1 MIIQKALNPFIFALL
16 LALVSCM
23 GQQEGSSGRRSTA
36 SSAQGGSTTADDK
49 PSNEPTFQNS
59 SSAYWF
65 SGGLEIPGSLLI
77 NENTTQAL
85 YLRGPAVHRFLGVE
99 DNFSSVFCMVISYV
113 DAGGLNKRQLRA
125 RALPISFNNF
135 SQSSVERLLRVDIT
149 QQDDNLSLCQ
159 GTSYL
164 LEANETTPSTSSTLL
179 STLQAAFSPTQL
191 CPTCSGIIASIN
203 TSLYRTSSTGSGL
216 EVRPENWVTLN
227 ELDLRGLGLRIDVQ
241 SNVTDEAGSCTNSS
255 CSAKGFDCCLQGQ
268 CVRDGTER
276 PNAFDQPDYATALIQ
291 VQESR
296 NNFLNY
302 PHIFYVCPNIVRQP
316 DIVEPLPD
324 SDADANALFQRNL
337 EDFRCMEEGKKE
349 QPEFALLGIDRC
361 SNNDDYLTIR
371 SSVWSRCGCQADP
384 FPTLPDEPA
393 CPNFGLKAI
402 TNNAGEIQQVIC
414 DIPDDNVEPTPFQ
427 ILNVSVP
434 NRTAPHRFFDSTGKA
449 HDDLQTAQNV
459 LPVPVQEGE
468 SFSYL
473 DEGSKTEP
481 LDTPFN
487 MNSILGPM
495 SISLNKA
502 IPAKVIY
509 VEFDQTYVIAARSG
523 FYTPCPQ
530 CAKDSWFQAF
540 SSHPASQRG
549 TGLQAVGYTTSRD
562 TFASNTTN
570 GNYEDTIFGRAC
582 WVPPTML
589 PFSHR
594 AASTLI
600 EQRQGRLETQAA
612 LYANG
617 YQRDWFGFN
626 KGALIGSFDGVKWFA
641 IGKGR
646 RVQSTSQ
653 RLFLAINA
661 PFADLS
667 ENTDTIVEIRA
678 EQSSLDTV
686 AEMDFDTEISLDDP
700 RQNSAGTCQHYHQ
713 CNVDRD
719 CVAKLGWEYAC
730 AEISRYQTK
739 WPVFDING
747 NEVVGEEIAS
757 ANFTRFLQ
765 GPFPQDNGKRC
776 VYRGAGSICKRNFTT
791 DLDSRASKHF
801 TCAPNF
807 YCASLGDNSFNDRVV
822 RTPNFLESILFGQAA
837 QVLGRPLRYVGAN
850 ANLTDTIRTHIEHN
864 AQVVSSIPSDFG
876 ICRPGRS
883 LASLNT
889 VEQHRNSDNQ
899 RRTDYINQLGSCNS
913 NALDT
918 LRTMSCPAIE
928 TRPDQTTPVGDFI
941 LSNTPDQVRL
951 RELQN
956 MCGAESQR
964 QLNTGLFEST
974 FKNIEGKTISS
985 LVDLISPSLAADAC
999 LRRAGSF
1006 CHTDL
1011 DCSPNKLHA
1020 EQALFFGIESFG
1032 GTSAEQR
1039 FWSEELVCSQSKPKP
1054 FTTSEDYLDY
1064 DMALNRCCRETG
1076 KDITLY
1082 TQVNNLTLAPDI
1094 GNDNL
1099 GLVTSRL
1106 ASTDPRAN
1114 GRYSRYSTVDLDQ
1127 TAVFPAPRVQ
1137 TNTTPAPNQWR
1148 TISDTGEQTCCG
1160 GGMIRKFADGTNDWR
1175 NTNRFN
1181 FALEN
1186 LACLNFNNPQVFG
1199 YTGVGDENNY
1209 NRDYDRLCR
1218 SPADG
1223 GCVQLQ
1229 IPQSQDFEVTPP
1241 TFLAGSATLSTSPLT
1256 PPQTG
1261 SPVNQLVTNLVPY
1274 QPTPYE
1280 SNGAHF
1286 PMQAGIPPVNFILD
1300 PVFSPGTSFY
1310 LPIYLH
1316 DRAQIISVRI
1326 EYFNEDGTQVN
1337 QVASEVACPA
1347 AGWLNP
1353 RESMPDGNHWCIARD
1368 GNDRFDVFHA
1378 RADTTQT
1385 VGGDPFAYAGVSIVF
1400 RPIGTDAYVTEFPGT
1415 ARSLNPGNDL
1425 YYLTKLSRFEL
1436 LGIPQIY
1443 YEPLYCN
1450 LDRDA
1455 LVPGLFNSS
1464 TRAAFETNPV
1474 SFAHQAAVTGR
1485 SLNAMYGGFGTDNA
1499 NGAQRVTFQDQV
1511 QHAPV
1516 FSGHEFKCCTKLGE
1530 RVTSQDKCCSNFV
1543 VDNGDG
1549 LRCALPTGVNLSVYF
1564 NRFVSTEGVGEDEPN
1579 GGLLDDD
1586 FIPETGEPKNRAA
1599 TLDKIAE
1606 LGLKYCANGEVRF
1619 GSTTGDFFA
1628 EPFSGFYQQ
1637 IRPLTPGSLY
1647 YSFIDSS
1654 TDVDQDRDN
1663 GILRFLEGF
1672 RWSHHLYCN

>member
-1 MIIQKALNPFIFALL
+1 MIQLKHNLFILTLL
-16 LALVSCM
+16 IGLVSCV
-23 GQQEGSSGRRSTA
+23 GQKEGSGGRRVAAKTT
-36 SSAQGGSTTADDK
+36 QGGTTEPTAT
-49 PSNEPTFQNS
+49 NEPTFQNG

-85 YLRGPAVHRFLGVE
+85 YLRGPAIHQFLGINN
-99 DNFSSVFCMVISYV
+99 NFSAVYCMVVSYS

-135 SQSSVERLLRVDIT
+135 SQSSVERLFRVDIT
-149 QQDDNLSLCQ
+149 QQQDNQSLCS
-159 GTSYL
+159 GSSYL
-164 LEANETTPSTSSTLL
+164 FGANETTPSAATPLL

-191 CPTCSGIIASIN
+191 CPNCSGILSSTN
-203 TSLYRTSSTGSGL
+203 TSLYRTSSNGSGL
-216 EVRPENWVTLN
+216 EVRPENWISLN
-227 ELDLRGLGLRIDVQ
+227 EIDLRGIGLRVDVQ
-241 SNVTDEAGSCTNSS
+241 SNVSDEVGSCSNSS
-255 CSAKGFDCCLQGQ
+255 CSAKGFDCCLEGQ

-276 PNAFDQPDYATALIQ
+276 PNAFSQADYATALIQ
-291 VQESR
+291 VQANR
-296 NNFLNY
+296 INFLNY

-316 DIVEPLPD
+316 TPVEPIPD
-324 SDADANALFQRNL
+324 SNADADALFQRNL
-337 EDFRCMEEGKKE
+337 EDFRCLEEGKKE
-349 QPEFALLGIDRC
+349 QPEFALLGIARC
-361 SNNDDYLTIR
+361 SDNNQYLNVR
-371 SSVWSRCGCQADP
+371 ASVWTRCGCQADP
-384 FPTLPDEPA
+384 FPTEPDEPA

-402 TNNAGEIQQVIC
+402 TSSAGVIQQVVC
-414 DIPDDNVEPTPFQ
+414 DVPDDNVEPTPFQ
-427 ILNVSVP
+427 VLNISLP
-434 NRTAPHRFFDSTGKA
+434 NRSAPHRFFDTTGKA
-449 HDDLQTAQNV
+449 HDDLQAVQNI

-495 SISLNKA
+495 NITLNKA

-540 SSHPASQRG
+540 SPHPASQRG

-562 TFASNTTN
+562 TFESNSTN

-600 EQRQGRLETQAA
+600 DQRQGRLETQAA
-612 LYANG
+612 LFANG

-661 PFADLS
+661 PFADLA

-678 EQSSLDTV
+678 EQSSFDTV
-686 AEMDFDTEISLDDP
+686 AEMDFDPELSLDDP

-713 CNVDRD
+713 CNVDTD
-719 CVAKLGWEYAC
+719 CISKLGWEYAC
-730 AEISRYQTK
+730 ADISRYQTK

-747 NEVVGEEIAS
+747 NEVVGEEIVA

-776 VYRGAGSICKRNFTT
+776 VYRGAGSICKRDFTS
-791 DLDSRASKHF
+791 DIDERARKHF

-822 RTPNFLESILFGQAA
+822 RTPNLLETILFGQSA
-837 QVLGRPLRYVGAN
+837 QVLGRPFRYLGAN
-850 ANLTDTIRTHIEHN
+850 ANLTDTIRTNIEHN
-864 AQVVSSIPSDFG
+864 AQGVSSIPSDFG
-876 ICRPGRS
+876 VCRPGRT
-883 LASLNT
+883 LTTLNT
-889 VEQHRNSDNQ
+889 IEQHRNLDNQ
-899 RRTDYINQLGSCNS
+899 RRTDYINQIGSCDS

-928 TRPDQTTPVGDFI
+928 TRPDQATPVGDFI
-941 LSNTPDQVRL
+941 LTNNPADLRL
-951 RELQN
+951 REMQN
-956 MCGAESQR
+956 MCGAESKR
-964 QLNTGLFEST
+964 QLSTGLFEST
-974 FKNIEGKTISS
+974 FKTIEGRAISS
-985 LVDLISPSLAADAC
+985 LIDLITPSVTADAC

-1020 EQALFFGIESFG
+1020 EQALFFGIEAFG

-1054 FTTSEDYLDY
+1054 FITSDDYFDY
-1064 DMALNRCCRETG
+1064 DMTLNRCCRETG

-1082 TQVNNLTLAPDI
+1082 TQAQSLALAPDI
-1094 GNDNL
+1094 GSDNL
-1099 GLVTSRL
+1099 NLVTNRL
-1106 ASTDPRAN
+1106 ASNDPRAT
-1114 GRYSRYSTVDLDQ
+1114 GRYSRYSVVDLDQ
-1127 TAVFPAPRVQ
+1127 PATFPAPRVS
-1137 TNTTPAPNQWR
+1137 TNITPAPNQWR
-1148 TISDTGEQTCCG
+1148 TISETGKQTCCG

-1175 NTNRFN
+1175 NTNRFS
-1181 FALEN
+1181 FAPEN
-1186 LACLNFNNPQVFG
+1186 LACLNFSNPQVFG
-1199 YTGVGDENNY
+1199 YIGDGDIDNY
-1209 NRDYDRLCR
+1209 NRDYDRLCK
-1218 SPADG
+1218 SPADE
-1223 GCVQLQ
+1223 GCVQLR

-1241 TFLAGSATLSTSPLT
+1241 SLLGGTATLSTSPVE
-1256 PPQTG
+1256 PPTDGQ
-1261 SPVNQLVTNLVPY
+1261 SLNQVVSNLVPY
-1274 QPTPYE
+1274 QPVPYE

-1286 PMQAGIPPVNFILD
+1286 PMQNSIPPVNFILD

-1310 LPIYLH
+1310 LPMYLTV
-1316 DRAQIISVRI
+1316 REQIVSVRI
-1326 EYFNEDGTQVN
+1326 EYFNEDGSIQVN
-1337 QVASEVACPA
+1337 QVATEVACPA

-1353 RESMPDGNHWCIARD
+1353 RESMPNGNHWCFGMD
-1368 GNDRFDVFHA
+1368 GNNNFRLFHA
-1378 RADTTQT
+1378 RADSAQQ
-1385 VGGDPFAYAGVSIVF
+1385 VGGEPFAYAGVRIVF
-1400 RPIGTDAYVTEFPGT
+1400 LPIGTSSYNGLATT
-1415 ARSLNPGNDL
+1415 TSTSRSLNPGNDL

-1450 LDRDA
+1450 LNRDA
-1455 LVPGLFNSS
+1455 LVPGLYKTSN
-1464 TRAAFETNPV
+1464 RADFQANAFT
-1474 SFAHQAAVTGR
+1474 HQTAVTGR
-1485 SLNAMYGGFGTDNA
+1485 SLNAMYGGFGTDDA
-1499 NGAQRVTFQDQV
+1499 NGTQHVTFQDQV
-1511 QHAPV
+1511 QHAPI

-1543 VDNGDG
+1543 VDSPEEG
-1549 LRCALPTGVNLSVYF
+1549 LRCALPSGVNLNVYF
-1564 NRFVSTEGVGEDEPN
+1564 NRFVSTEGVGENEPS
-1579 GGLLDDD
+1579 GGLVDDD
-1586 FIPETGEPKNRAA
+1586 FIPETGEPKNRSA
-1599 TLDKIAE
+1599 TLDKLAE
-1606 LGLKYCANGEVRF
+1606 LGFKYCANGEVRF

-1628 EPFSGFYQQ
+1628 EPFTGFYQQ
-1637 IRPLTPGSLY
+1637 RNPLEPGSRY
-1647 YSFIDSS
+1647 YSFLDSS
-1654 TDVDQDRDN
+1654 FDVDTPRDN
-1663 GILRFLEGF
+1663 GLLRFLEGF